1 MKTWDA
7 IVVGSGITGGWAA
20 KKLTEGG
27 LETLLLDAGPP
38 VDPAKDF
45 TEHVPPWEMPLRGL
59 GVERKILDEQP
70 IQRRCE
76 AHSEY
81 NARFFVSDRDHPY
94 STPSDRPYW
103 WIRGRQVGGRSLTW
117 GRKTYRWSDDDFTAN
132 ARESIGTPW
141 PIGYADLAPFYDEV
155 ESFIGVSGQAEGLAQ
170 LPDGKFLPPMALSC
184 GERLMRDRI
193 AKAFGGERIVTPA
206 RSAVLTRDH
215 GGRPACHYCGP
226 CDRGCSTGSYFSTAS
241 STLPAARATGKLTLR
256 ANAIARRLLFDP
268 KRGRLS
274 GVAVLDAGTGRD
286 EELSARL
293 VFLCAS
299 TLESVRLLLNSADT
313 RFPGGLANSSGTLGR
328 NLMDHLCAGGAS
340 GTLPELAKYRDPG
353 RRPSG
358 VYVPRW
364 VNRATKEKDFLRGF
378 GFQGESRRL
387 GVGSLFQ
394 RPRLGP
400 VGIPGFGAPLK
411 EALSAGGSWSVS
423 LSGFGECLPHPDNR
437 ATIDP
442 ALKDRFGIPSLAI
455 SAGWGA
461 NERAMWPRMRAAAA
475 ELLEA
480 AGVKDAALFGPDAP
494 DVPGRAV
501 HEMGGARMGDDP
513 KTSVLDRWN
522 RAHDVPNLFVTDGSC
537 MASSG
542 CVNPSLT
549 YMAITARA
557 ASFAIEA
564 LKRRDL

>member
-1 MKTWDA
+1 
-7 IVVGSGITGGWAA
+7 
-20 KKLTEGG
+20 
-27 LETLLLDAGPP
+27 
-38 VDPAKDF
+38 
-45 TEHVPPWEMPLRGL
+45 
-59 GVERKILDEQP
+59 
-70 IQRRCE
+70 
-76 AHSEY
+76 
-81 NARFFVSDRDHPY
+81 
-94 STPSDRPYW
+94 
-103 WIRGRQVGGRSLTW
+103 
-117 GRKTYRWSDDDFTAN
+117 
-132 ARESIGTPW
+132 
-141 PIGYADLAPFYDEV
+141 
-155 ESFIGVSGQAEGLAQ
+155 
-170 LPDGKFLPPMALSC
+170 
-184 GERLMRDRI
+184 
-193 AKAFGGERIVTPA
+193 VTPA

-226 CDRGCSTGSYFSTAS
+226 CDRGCSTGSYFSTGS

-256 ANAIARRLLFDP
+256 ANAVARRLLFDP

-274 GVAVLDAGTGRD
+274 GVAILDAATGRD
-286 EELSARL
+286 EELSARV

-299 TLESVRLLLNSADT
+299 TLESIRLLLNSADT
-313 RFPGGLANSSGTLGR
+313 RFPEGLANSSGMLGR
-328 NLMDHLCAGGAS
+328 NLMDHLCAGGAA
-340 GTLPELAKYRDPG
+340 GTLPELAKYADPG

-364 VNRATKEKDFLRGF
+364 VNRTTKEKDFVRGF

-400 VGIPGFGAPLK
+400 VGMPGFGSPLK
-411 EALSAGGSWSVS
+411 AALSAGGAWSVS

-442 ALKDRFGIPSLAI
+442 ALKDRFGIPALAI

-480 AGVKDAALFGPDAP
+480 AGVKDAELFGPDAP